1 MSELSPDE
9 IIRKLDSE
17 ISEINTNLMDT
28 VKARTK
34 SLTNRIQQANE
45 ETESIA
51 RFPEENPHPVIRAS
65 RTGKIIFANKS
76 AMETILTSLKVKVGE
91 QAPAELC
98 ADINEVVEKEDY
110 IVKEHVISGRIYSC
124 TFVPVS
130 KHDYVNIYG
139 VDVTDRQK
147 EIESLARFPD
157 ENPHSV
163 FRISEDGTVIFANAP
178 ARATIL
184 LGLGVVVGD
193 RVSDDILAV
202 VSGVFETGKF
212 MDMDHI
218 IDERIY
224 ACSFVPVTKHSYVNV
239 YGVDITE
246 KIKAQE
252 EVEQTNQDL
261 IQAEKMSSLGVVI
274 SGIAHEIRNPL
285 QVVMA
290 MSESIAEDDDLER
303 MRGDARDIIDA
314 SKRMAKI
321 VSDLS
326 SHARDARTLG
336 TSTVYLNEVTDKSLD
351 LSRHTRNLNKV
362 KIVKQYDG
370 KPVTIGSTSELTQ
383 IITNFINNAVDA
395 MGAVGTIT
403 LATGVDNGTC
413 YISVTD
419 TGTGMDEETQKKIF
433 DPFFTT
439 KDAGKGTGL
448 GLHIVNKIV
457 TKHKAELKLESTLG
471 KGSTFTVVFPKKP

>member
-1 MSELSPDE
+1 MSDSSPDE

-17 ISEINTNLMDT
+17 ISEINTNLMDV
-28 VKARTK
+28 VKSRTK
-34 SLTNRIQQANE
+34 SLTNKIQQANE

-51 RFPEENPHPVIRAS
+51 RFPEENPHSVIRAS
-65 RTGKIIFANKS
+65 SAGKIIFANQS
-76 AMETILTSLKVKVGE
+76 AMKTILASLKVKVGG

-98 ADINEVVEKEDY
+98 ADIDEVMKTEDY
-110 IVKEHVISGRIYSC
+110 VVKEHVISSRIYSC

-130 KHDYVNIYG
+130 EHDYVNIYG

-178 ARATIL
+178 AREKIL
-184 LGLGVVVGD
+184 TGLGVDVGD
-193 RVSDDILAV
+193 RISDEILEII
-202 VSGVFETGKF
+202 SSVFETGQF
-212 MDMDHI
+212 MDMDHTV
-218 IDERIY
+218 DERIY
-224 ACSFVPVTKHSYVNV
+224 ACSFVPVMKHSYVNV

-246 KIKAQE
+246 KITAQE
-252 EVEQTNQDL
+252 EVEETNQEL

-303 MRGDARDIIDA
+303 MRSDAKEIIDA
-314 SKRMAKI
+314 SKRMANI
-321 VSDLS
+321 VNDLS
-326 SHARDARTLG
+326 GHARAARTLG
-336 TSTVYLNEVTDKSLD
+336 TSTISLNEVADKSLA

-362 KIVKQYDG
+362 KIVKQYED
-370 KPVTIGSTSELTQ
+370 KPVTIGSTSEITQ
-383 IITNFINNAVDA
+383 IITNFINNGVDA
-395 MGAVGTIT
+395 MEAVGTIT
-403 LATGVDNGTC
+403 LTTGMDNGTC

-439 KDAGKGTGL
+439 KEAGKGTGL
-448 GLHIVNKIV
+448 GLHVVNKIV

>member
-1 MSELSPDE
+1 MSESSPDE

-17 ISEINTNLMDT
+17 ISEINTSLMDT
-28 VKARTK
+28 VKSRTK
-34 SLTNRIQQANE
+34 SLTDKIQQANE

-51 RFPEENPHPVIRAS
+51 RFPEENPHSVIRAS
-65 RTGKIIFANKS
+65 STGKIIFANQS
-76 AMETILTSLKVKVGE
+76 AKETILASLKVKVGG
-91 QAPAELC
+91 QAPTEIR
-98 ADINEVVEKEDY
+98 ADIDEVVEKEDY

-130 KHDYVNIYG
+130 EHDYINIYG

-178 ARATIL
+178 AREKIL
-184 LGLGVVVGD
+184 SGLGVDVGD
-193 RVSDDILAV
+193 RISDEILEI

-212 MDMDHI
+212 MDMDHTV
-218 IDERIY
+218 DERIY
-224 ACSFVPVTKHSYVNV
+224 ACSFVPVMKHSYVNV

-252 EVEQTNQDL
+252 EVEETNQEL

-303 MRGDARDIIDA
+303 MRSDAKEIIDA
-314 SKRMAKI
+314 SKRMANI
-321 VSDLS
+321 VNDLS
-326 SHARDARTLG
+326 GHARDARTLG
-336 TSTVYLNEVTDKSLD
+336 TSTIYLNEVADKSLA
-351 LSRHTRNLNKV
+351 LSKHTRNLNKV
-362 KIVKQYDG
+362 KIVKQYED
-370 KPVTIGSTSELTQ
+370 KPVTIGSTSEITQ
-383 IITNFINNAVDA
+383 IITNFINNGVDA
-395 MGAVGTIT
+395 MESVGTIT
-403 LATGVDNGTC
+403 LATGMDNGTC

-439 KDAGKGTGL
+439 KEAGKGTGL
-448 GLHIVNKIV
+448 GLHVVNKIV